1 MKDKKMLTLAFL
13 IIVKET
19 AKKIKKFIEASSIKS
34 IESAI
39 KDTDLMLTDE
49 KEWQEI
55 QMTEDSLSKDSK
67 TSGHHNKN
75 NGKNA
80 EL

>member
-39 KDTDLMLTDE
+39 KDTDLMLIATINSTKKKIKF
-49 KEWQEI
+49 KEA
-55 QMTEDSLSKDSK
+55 TKKPLV
-67 TSGHHNKN
+67 
-75 NGKNA
+75 
-80 EL
+80 